1 VSMMVESDL
10 ALLSGPEAHHDDS
23 FGPEGW

>member
-1 VSMMVESDL
+1 MMVESDL
-10 ALLSGPEAHHDDS
+10 VLLLGPEAHHDDS